1 MNYFSCGS
9 HQRCRDVEITA
20 RCFRIILARVRS
32 VGRPVSGCVARL
44 GEGRFHIW
52 AELFLGAGGEKPM
65 GEMWVSVAA

>member
-1 MNYFSCGS
+1 VARINGAVTWRLSL
-9 HQRCRDVEITA
+9 DV
-20 RCFRIILARVRS
+20 FGIILARVRS

-52 AELFLGAGGEKPM
+52 AELFLGAEGEKPM